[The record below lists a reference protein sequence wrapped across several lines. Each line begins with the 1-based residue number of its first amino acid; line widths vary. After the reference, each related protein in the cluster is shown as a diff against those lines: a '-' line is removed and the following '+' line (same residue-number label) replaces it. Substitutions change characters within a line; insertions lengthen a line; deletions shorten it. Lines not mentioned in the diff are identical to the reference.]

1 MYVYFRNGNKARQK
15 FRKSG
20 GKEDLEVV
28 MLTGM
33 KRKIFSK
40 RMSN

>member
-1 MYVYFRNGNKARQK
+1 MYILGMEIKQDRNLG
-15 FRKSG
+15 SLVE
-20 GKEDLEVV
+20 KEDLEVV

-40 RMSN
+40 RMNN